1 VVCNICAGHKANEAL
16 GRAISVLLSARFG
29 TTVGIEIDAYRVLLS
44 LPGTIRASDVRE
56 ILMGLEPEH
65 IGGILQLAM
74 KRTALFKWKL
84 VQIAKKFGAI
94 DPDADYE
101 RLSSYRLTEL
111 FEDTVVQKEA
121 YRELF
126 SVYMDVEAAARVV
139 NLVRQG
145 TCGVELSRLSILG
158 AEGLFS
164 SRDQL
169 PPPTPDQAVLSTL
182 RRRIDQ
188 QEIVLA
194 CMNCRKWKSHTLAG
208 RVQEHPVCPK
218 CGARLIAVL
227 KPYEEPLYAIA
238 SKKEKSLE
246 EKGIEA
252 RLMRNANIVL
262 SGGKKAVLAL
272 AAKGVGPEHASRV
285 LSTLMEGD
293 SFYKEILKAERNYI
307 RTRRYW

>member
-1 VVCNICAGHKANEAL
+1 
-16 GRAISVLLSARFG
+16 
-29 TTVGIEIDAYRVLLS
+29 
-44 LPGTIRASDVRE
+44 
-56 ILMGLEPEH
+56 M
-65 IGGILQLAM
+65 
-74 KRTALFKWKL
+74 
-84 VQIAKKFGAI
+84 
-94 DPDADYE
+94 
-101 RLSSYRLTEL
+101 
-111 FEDTVVQKEA
+111 
-121 YRELF
+121 
-126 SVYMDVEAAARVV
+126 
-139 NLVRQG
+139 
-145 TCGVELSRLSILG
+145 SRLSILG

-169 PPPTPDQAVLSTL
+169 PPPTQDQAVLATL
-182 RRRIDQ
+182 RRRIDL

-194 CMNCRKWKSHTLAG
+194 CMHCRKWKSRTLAG

-238 SKKEKSLE
+238 SKKEKSFE
-246 EKGIEA
+246 ERGIEA

-285 LSTLMEGD
+285 LSTLMDGD
-293 SFYKEILKAERNYI
+293 AFYKEILKAERNYI

>member
-1 VVCNICAGHKANEAL
+1 
-16 GRAISVLLSARFG
+16 
-29 TTVGIEIDAYRVLLS
+29 
-44 LPGTIRASDVRE
+44 
-56 ILMGLEPEH
+56 
-65 IGGILQLAM
+65 M

-101 RLSSYRLTEL
+101 RMSFIPAHRAVREYRGPEGSIPRAL
-111 FEDTVVQKEA
+111 
-121 YRELF
+121 

-145 TCGVELSRLSILG
+145 TCEIELSRLSILG

-169 PPPTPDQAVLSTL
+169 PPPTQDQAVLATL
-182 RRRIDQ
+182 RRRIDL

-194 CMNCRKWKSHTLAG
+194 CMHCRKWKSRTLAG

-238 SKKEKSLE
+238 SKKEK
-246 EKGIEA
+246 
-252 RLMRNANIVL
+252 
-262 SGGKKAVLAL
+262 
-272 AAKGVGPEHASRV
+272 ASRREE
-285 LSTLMEGD
+285 SRPG
-293 SFYKEILKAERNYI
+293 
-307 RTRRYW
+307 